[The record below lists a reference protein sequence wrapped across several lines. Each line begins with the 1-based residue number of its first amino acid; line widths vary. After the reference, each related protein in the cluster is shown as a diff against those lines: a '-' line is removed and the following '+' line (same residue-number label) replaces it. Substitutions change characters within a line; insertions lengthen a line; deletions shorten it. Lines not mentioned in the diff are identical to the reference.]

1 MTMMIYEWLIIIKST
16 TNSNVLILIKIGLYI
31 LVDLVSN
38 AIMQQINIWLLIVSL
53 TIKLVDKFIQVS
65 IITDLLDFSILC
77 FPFLPYSGSYNW
89 IYVPKV

>member
-1 MTMMIYEWLIIIKST
+1 MTMMIYEWLIIIIST

-53 TIKLVDKFIQVS
+53 TIKLVDKFI
-65 IITDLLDFSILC
+65 
-77 FPFLPYSGSYNW
+77 
-89 IYVPKV
+89 

>member
-1 MTMMIYEWLIIIKST
+1 MTMMIYEWLIIILST

-53 TIKLVDKFIQVS
+53 TIKLVDKFI
-65 IITDLLDFSILC
+65 
-77 FPFLPYSGSYNW
+77 
-89 IYVPKV
+89 